1 MMGTGMTEIHPILYD
16 LVPALANSIARRY
29 RSYVEIDDVKQ
40 ECFKWALT
48 RTQYIAEQLN
58 EEDTEKRRHN
68 EQKLAWQM
76 RRVAER
82 YARREKAQKS
92 GYQITDEAY
101 YESSTLGQLL
111 PFIIASVIDGTVL
124 EQAQEMLQDGLPR
137 GSSSPAE
144 GGNLLATLLD
154 IKRCYLELDQK
165 EQTLLVYRYYNNLT
179 LTQVSE
185 LEGCA
190 VSTADRKINN
200 AMRKLIQK
208 LGGESPFK

>member
-1 MMGTGMTEIHPILYD
+1 VTEIHPILYD
-16 LVPALANSIARRY
+16 LVPALANSITRRY
-29 RSYVEIDDVKQ
+29 RLYVEIDDVKQ

-48 RTQYIAEQLN
+48 RTEYIAEQLN

-124 EQAQEMLQDGLPR
+124 EQAQEMIQDGQPR

-185 LEGCA
+185 LEACA